1 MDTKTQS
8 AAKPVAPSASP
19 ETVTGGRTQTTLL
32 IAIICLLALIRSLPW
47 SLFNGYDQAKQAFT
61 SLEMITDGVWW
72 YPHLP
77 TGLYATKPPLMGWI
91 SAGLYAL
98 TSWWECAWRLPSF
111 AAFAGALLL
120 LLAAGRKIAGTPGGY
135 VAAAVFGLNMLSLRV
150 AGLVRTDMLLA
161 LWILLAGLLVWTRV
175 RKGSPW
181 TRRDQLCFAGILL
194 ASFFTK
200 GPVLLA
206 FLLPSLA
213 VFHLMERRGTRPHAW
228 PGTWTWVLPILLFAL
243 WVVIGSLRD
252 PRFHQW
258 VVVREFLGNLKG
270 GSHGLTGVN
279 TVWQNWASPLTYP
292 AQLLHRLF
300 PWSIALLLWWILDR
314 KGRQTLLNDAGA
326 RWIVTWF
333 ACGLIIMSL
342 VPGKR
347 ADRIV
352 PVILPLAILWAYV
365 IRHAS
370 WNPAWRLTRWR
381 AVQCLTITATLVW
394 GGYTVYNQVINLP
407 RDPALGLRRF
417 CDRVLAWE
425 QLNGR
430 PAVIVGP
437 VSDTDQA
444 LPVYLRQTKCPDLA
458 QALAGIGREQ
468 AALILP
474 EDRIPE
480 LDRSG
485 LRYRIVETQASTTSS
500 GRRHLLVT
508 TRMNH
513 GPDQ

>member
-1 MDTKTQS
+1 MDTKTKPT
-8 AAKPVAPSASP
+8 ANPVAPP
-19 ETVTGGRTQTTLL
+19 TPLETGTGGWKQATFL
-32 IAIICLLALIRSLPW
+32 IAGICLLALVRSLPW

-61 SLEMITDGVWW
+61 SLEMIRDGVWW

-77 TGLYATKPPLMGWI
+77 TGLYATKPPLMGWL
-91 SAGLYAL
+91 SAGLYSL
-98 TSWWECAWRLPSF
+98 TGWWEGAWRLPSF
-111 AAFAGALLL
+111 AAFAGALFLL
-120 LLAAGRKIAGTPGGY
+120 FAAGRKIAGSPGGY
-135 VAAAVFGLNMLSLRV
+135 VVAAAFGLNMLSLRV

-161 LWILLAGLLVWTRV
+161 LWILLAGLLIWTRV

-181 TRRDQLCFAGILL
+181 NRREQLCFAGLVL
-194 ASFFTK
+194 ASLFTK
-200 GPVLLA
+200 GPVLPA

-228 PGTWTWVLPILLFAL
+228 PGTWTWVLPFLLFSL

-252 PRFHQW
+252 PQFHQL

-270 GSHGLTGVN
+270 GGHGVTGAN
-279 TVWQNWASPLTYP
+279 NAWQNWASPLTYP

-314 KGRQTLLNDAGA
+314 KGRQRLLDDAGA
-326 RWIVTWF
+326 RWIVIWF
-333 ACGLIIMSL
+333 GCGLVIMSL

-347 ADRIV
+347 ADRIF
-352 PVILPLAILWAYV
+352 PVVLPLSILWAYV

-370 WNPAWRLTRWR
+370 WNPAWRLTRCR
-381 AVQCLTITATLVW
+381 AVQCLTIIAATVW
-394 GGYTVYNQVINLP
+394 GGYTVYNQLINLP
-407 RDPALGLRRF
+407 HDPALGLRRF

-437 VSDTDQA
+437 VSDDDQA

-458 QALAGIGREQ
+458 QALAGTGHGQ
-468 AALILP
+468 TALIVP

-485 LRYRIVETQASTTSS
+485 LRYRIVETQTSTTSS
-500 GRRHLLVT
+500 GHRHLLVT
-508 TRMNH
+508 TNINQ